1 MIDGSAIEKAVARII
16 EAIGDDAAREG
27 LKGTPGRVASAYAEL
42 FSGIG
47 KNPSEELRS
56 GFEEDHRDMVILR
69 DMPFYSMCEH
79 HFLPFFGT
87 AHLGYLP
94 NGKVV
99 GVSKLARVVD
109 ILAKRPQMQERLTA
123 QIADTIFD
131 AVHPD
136 GVAVI
141 ISAEHLCMTM
151 RGVNV
156 PGTKVLTL
164 ATRGDFKGSIVT
176 LEQLVSIV
184 KGS

>member
-27 LKGTPGRVASAYAEL
+27 LRGTPGRVASAYAEL

-47 KNPSEELRS
+47 KDPSEELCS

-136 GVAVI
+136 GVVVS

-151 RGVNV
+151 RGVQV

-164 ATRGDFKGSIVT
+164 ATRGDFKGSTVT

-184 KGS
+184 QGS